1 MLSLGRACVIGAAAG
16 LLGGLAMNG
25 FTRVVSAVTGG
36 REAKGVAP
44 GGDRVGRGMQP
55 PQARDRADDDA
66 AVRAATAIYHAATG
80 RSLDR
85 RSRLRLGALA
95 HYGFSAGLGVAYVL
109 LAERFPAI
117 RRGIGTLYGG
127 FVWAIAD
134 EGLMPALNLSRS
146 PRQLSAGMHAYS
158 LLGHAVYGSALECA
172 RMTLSR
178 RDLWEVRP
186 RSVEQELHME

>member
-1 MLSLGRACVIGAAAG
+1 MSYLVRTDFTDDERWSALCAAIETGSEADPIDEPFLEYVPDPGLQGADLHAVQGAFPDPGETGVLYVPDAVSCGESFG
-16 LLGGLAMNG
+16 L
-25 FTRVVSAVTGG
+25 
-36 REAKGVAP
+36 
-44 GGDRVGRGMQP
+44 
-55 PQARDRADDDA
+55 
-66 AVRAATAIYHAATG
+66 
-80 RSLDR
+80 
-85 RSRLRLGALA
+85 
-95 HYGFSAGLGVAYVL
+95 
-109 LAERFPAI
+109 
-117 RRGIGTLYGG
+117 
-127 FVWAIAD
+127 VWAIAD